1 MSVAS
6 WVARAA
12 SVWNEEP
19 STDAAAVIPTTKQ
32 RLAIAL
38 AIGVAAG
45 VFAALMTLRDGAS
58 PDFAYP
64 HTAARF
70 FLDGENPYHVM
81 EGPPG
86 SRAPF
91 DQPLF
96 YPFPTLLLVLPFA
109 PFPVSIATGL
119 FLGLSAAALAY
130 AITRDG
136 LWRVHAFASAPF
148 VLAASVGQFSPLLML
163 MAFYPRFGFLA
174 VIKPNLGLALFLRR
188 PSMTAVVGS
197 LLLLLV
203 SVALVPSWPADWL
216 ESLRRSVSDETHRVP
231 VLQGGGFLLLLAA
244 IGWRTAAGRLLL
256 VLSLIP
262 QALLFY
268 DQLLL
273 WLIPRTRKQSVFLTG
288 VSQAGMMLWFL
299 SLDPGENGILAAY
312 SFVVPFLFLP
322 ALGILLWQQWQRSR
336 GEPRSVDRGGH
347 GWT

>member
-1 MSVAS
+1 MSVAGWFAS
-6 WVARAA
+6 NA
-12 SVWNEEP
+12 SVWKEEP
-19 STDAAAVIPTTKQ
+19 STETAAVLPTTRQ

-38 AIGVAAG
+38 AIGVSAG
-45 VFAALMTLRDGAS
+45 AFAGLMTLRDGAS

-70 FLDGENPYHVM
+70 FLQGENPYHVM

-96 YPFPTLLLVLPFA
+96 YPFPTVLLVLPFA

-119 FLGLSAAALAY
+119 FFGLSAAAMAY

-136 LWRVHAFASAPF
+136 LWRIHAFASAPF

-174 VIKPNLGLALFLRR
+174 AIKPNLGLALFLRR
-188 PSMTAVVGS
+188 PSLHAIVGS
-197 LLLLLV
+197 VLLLML
-203 SVALVPSWPADWL
+203 SVALLPSWPADWL
-216 ESLRRSVSDETHRVP
+216 ESLRRSVSDETHRAP

-244 IGWRTAAGRLLL
+244 IAWRTGAGRLLL
-256 VLSLIP
+256 ALSLLP

-273 WLIPRTRKQSVFLTG
+273 WLIPRTRTQSMVLTSA
-288 VSQAGMMLWFL
+288 SQLGMIVWYLT
-299 SLDPGENGILAAY
+299 LDPARNGILAAY
-312 SFVVPFLFLP
+312 PFIVPSVFLP
-322 ALGILLWQQWQRSR
+322 ALGIVLWNHWRPQ
-336 GEPRSVDRGGH
+336 
-347 GWT
+347 